1 MSNISENKEKTITG
15 LIEFVFKETKIP
27 VSTLKLNANI
37 LKTLGLIE
45 FFNGDPAR
53 LTGFGKFITSF
64 LAQNG
69 VKASTVGCKLS
80 FLEKSLS
87 KKQTPAG
94 SCSIQDSGTSN
105 FKEAIL

>member
-45 FFNGDPAR
+45 FFNGDPVR

-69 VKASTVGCKLS
+69 VKASTVGCK
-80 FLEKSLS
+80 
-87 KKQTPAG
+87 PAG